1 MTRQFIRITNLKWP
15 AFLVLLLI
23 FAACA
28 TSAPPGN
35 ASSGP
40 REPQPSPLPR
50 QAAEVAEA
58 PSSIGEPLTEADL
71 TAPVNVPATV
81 AFTPSSQNPPAKTIS
96 DPPNLAVQTLI
107 AEATSVPVV
116 STTEP
121 VPTVTTAIDPTSTTL
136 ATPPAVTP
144 VPVAV
149 VPPAAQQ
156 PTAASVPPSTLSL
169 QQDKEA
175 KLGKEQSAG
184 EATPV
189 PTAVAVS
196 IGPAK
201 TTKPDPAPAAVSPPA
216 AAVDTNEATGS
227 ARRFVL
233 PSAQGNQVSLEE
245 YLERGN
251 VVLIFYRA
259 FW

>member
-40 REPQPSPLPR
+40 RESQPSPLPR

-121 VPTVTTAIDPTSTTL
+121 VPTVSTAIDPTSTTL

-184 EATPV
+184 EPTPV
-189 PTAVAVS
+189 PT
-196 IGPAK
+196 
-201 TTKPDPAPAAVSPPA
+201 AAVSPPA